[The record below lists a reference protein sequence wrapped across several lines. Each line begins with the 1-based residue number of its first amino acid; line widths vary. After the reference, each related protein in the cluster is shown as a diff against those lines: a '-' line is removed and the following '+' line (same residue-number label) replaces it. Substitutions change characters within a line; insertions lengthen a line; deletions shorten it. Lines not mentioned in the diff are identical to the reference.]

1 MYRYDERHLDSV
13 FVGDASTQRRNMWNL
28 FACLF
33 FVLFVFFVVKNT
45 TL

>member
-1 MYRYDERHLDSV
+1 MMNAIWIPCLLAKPQPSDEISGI
-13 FVGDASTQRRNMWNL
+13 F